1 MESTSFGRAP
11 LSGRVNRENSMA
23 RRIIRNFKPR
33 TPSRFRER
41 ELARA
46 LRAAKAAGSERVE
59 VNPATG
65 KITVIVGGGGS
76 ENVTENEVEN

>member
-1 MESTSFGRAP
+1 
-11 LSGRVNRENSMA
+11 MA
-23 RRIIRNFKPR
+23 RRAIQNFRPR

-59 VNPATG
+59 VDPTTG
-65 KITVIVGGGGS
+65 KITVIVGGRGT
-76 ENVTENEVEN
+76 ENVANNEVES

>member
-1 MESTSFGRAP
+1 
-11 LSGRVNRENSMA
+11 MA
-23 RRIIRNFKPR
+23 RRAIKNFKPR

-65 KITVIVGGGGS
+65 TIVVIVGGRSG
-76 ENVTENEVEN
+76 ENVADSEVKSEIKS

>member
-1 MESTSFGRAP
+1 
-11 LSGRVNRENSMA
+11 MA
-23 RRIIRNFKPR
+23 RRSIKNFRPR

-65 KITVIVGGGGS
+65 KITVIIGGRGTES
-76 ENVTENEVEN
+76 VTDDEVEN